1 MEYNEDFESQEDIPE
16 NSAEFDRRS
25 KAFRRHKDR
34 TKKQRRRKIVD
45 LKCWEPVAD
54 KHIFSVSLRYHPAKT
69 NNKGKRRR
77 KPGNWHPAKLWNKK
91 DRQRI
96 ESMQDDV
103 KDYDA
108 E

>member
-1 MEYNEDFESQEDIPE
+1 MEYDNDFEVQEEHDDS
-16 NSAEFDRRS
+16 NVRGS
-25 KAFRRHKDR
+25 AFRRHKDR

-45 LKCWEPVAD
+45 LKYWKPVAD
-54 KHIFSVSLRYHPAKT
+54 KHIFSVHLRYHPAKT

-96 ESMQDDV
+96 ESMEDDV